1 MDAYLKQ
8 IDGIIAIKNVR
19 LNVRM
24 KNDVLRD
31 LNIFKYLAKLSKVDA
46 KDETERK
53 LIEFSRHLTFYNEN
67 NDEEL
72 EEVEFKIEM
81 FYNLNEAAK
90 KNTGR
95 NILNL

>member
-8 IDGIIAIKNVR
+8 IDGIIAIKGVR
-19 LNVRM
+19 LNIRM

-31 LNIFKYLAKLSKVDA
+31 LNIFKYIAKQSKALAKD
-46 KDETERK
+46 DIERK
-53 LIEFSRHLTFYNEN
+53 LIEFSKHLTFYSEN
-67 NDEEL
+67 IQEEL

-90 KNTGR
+90 KNIGQS
-95 NILNL
+95 ILNL